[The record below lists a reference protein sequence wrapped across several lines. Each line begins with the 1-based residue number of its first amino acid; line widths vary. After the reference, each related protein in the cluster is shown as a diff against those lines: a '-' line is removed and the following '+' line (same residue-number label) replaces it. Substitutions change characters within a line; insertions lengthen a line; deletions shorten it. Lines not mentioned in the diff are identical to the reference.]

1 MIITNN
7 QNTITI
13 GIQESVVGSVLA
25 LTTLLSIGKE
35 A

>member
-13 GIQESVVGSVLA
+13 GIQESVVGSLLA
-25 LTTLLSIGKE
+25 LTALLSIGKE